1 MGLNVA
7 NTSLF
12 TKLTNSISS
21 FFKKIDNLLFP
32 PKKNLT
38 AKQIHNLHKPSNQTS
53 SFVPPVILYNSDD
66 ISVNS
71 NPSSNNSQISPNS
84 NVTDTSV
91 GAVDMG
97 APASTADAGS
107 SLATSFFDSSFAFSP
122 DLGGAA
128 GSFSL

>member
-1 MGLNVA
+1 MGSNVA

-38 AKQIHNLHKPSNQTS
+38 AEQIHNLHKPSNQTS
-53 SFVPPVILYNSDD
+53 SFTPPVILYSSDD
-66 ISVNS
+66 NSVNS
-71 NPSSNNSQISPNS
+71 NPSLNNSPIAPDS

-91 GAVDMG
+91 SAVDMG
-97 APASTADAGS
+97 ALASTADAGS
-107 SLATSFFDSSFAFSP
+107 SLATNFFDSSFSFSP
-122 DLGGAA
+122 DLGGTA